1 MAQGHVFTLKILF
14 FEKRGDDFIPLVQ
27 MFVLI
32 ALMVLFLLYEN
43 INLSAKAEIIFAWTQ
58 NKTRA
63 KQNTGNED
71 KGFKNFFEL

>member
-27 MFVLI
+27 MFVLV

-43 INLSAKAEIIFAWTQ
+43 INLSAKAEIIFA
-58 NKTRA
+58 
-63 KQNTGNED
+63 
-71 KGFKNFFEL
+71 